1 MTTPTTN
8 PARAAL
14 IAAADGAI
22 WAALTQAGIKL
33 RGTALCPRSRRAQ
46 ARTVTP
52 ALLHTTLPM
61 TAEAID
67 HYKVLAG
74 AWDRIPELAARHG
87 VDAGCLTTALDSYC
101 RELLAAGQPHD
112 AAYVPRIIASC
123 RTLRAHDTET
133 AHG

>member
-1 MTTPTTN
+1 MTTTAATAAAID

-14 IAAADGAI
+14 VAAADGAI

-46 ARTVTP
+46 ARTITP
-52 ALLHTTLPM
+52 AVLHTTLPM

-67 HYKVLAG
+67 HYSVLAG

-112 AAYVPRIIASC
+112 AAYVPGVIASC
-123 RTLRAHDTET
+123 RTRT
-133 AHG
+133 A